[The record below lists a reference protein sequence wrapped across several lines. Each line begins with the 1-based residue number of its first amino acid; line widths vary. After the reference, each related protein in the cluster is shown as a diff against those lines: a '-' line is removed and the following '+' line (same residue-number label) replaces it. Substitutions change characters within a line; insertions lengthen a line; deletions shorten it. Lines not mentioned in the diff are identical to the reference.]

1 MSEVRVAV
9 LVGVAVTEGGLEG
22 ASGAY
27 LVILSVLMTG
37 PHCEN
42 SHSLDTFLLYVTL
55 QKKRLNTV
63 CKVL

>member
-27 LVILSVLMTG
+27 LVILSVLLMTG

-42 SHSLDTFLLYVTL
+42 SHSCTIITWTL
-55 QKKRLNTV
+55 FFCMSHFRKKG
-63 CKVL
+63 